1 MTGTPGPL
9 WPWHGSGP
17 AGGLALAATL
27 ALLVALVPGGW
38 YVLRRCFGR
47 DVAGPVWP
55 LLAFVAVGLTYAL
68 VVPPWQM
75 PDEPQH
81 MVHVEVVRRGGFGA
95 ADKLLPLKSPPAG
108 LARIN
113 ADVEHQIV
121 ASMREAHATRWLPWA
136 RGSLAAGVVPGP
148 TELPHPPLYYDV
160 AAVLLRPFG
169 GMPVVARVAILRVL
183 GVALAAVVVWCCGA
197 AGRLVFKRRS
207 WAEAT
212 AAIAVAVPSFA
223 LFAGAVNNDALAQP
237 LAALLLLVLL
247 VGVLEAG
254 PLARP
259 LPWLGVVVVLFAL
272 GGLTKGTFLPLIPV
286 VVVALGVRARH
297 HPRLVATAIGAVAL
311 VVVRVV
317 VAGAGP
323 RLAGWHRA
331 TTTGA
336 ARCRGGHGDAW
347 AICLTPSSYQVS
359 QKVPLVDA
367 NKVANADVRA
377 DAWVRGAGAAFSLDL
392 NTDNRLVA
400 HAEQEA
406 TSEWQHVV
414 ATGHVPRRPGYV
426 SLALTAKG
434 PGTVAIDDVRLS
446 PLDPV
451 AATDFVANGSGRS
464 AVPSAPSALPGPL
477 RRAVDGGVDAVDRA
491 LQQPG
496 AVVDSS
502 GLVARRAAQGFG
514 SFWGT
519 VGWPPMPLFPVG
531 LQWAIA
537 VLVVAGAVGFI
548 LLLVRRQFPLTAAA
562 VVIAAVLS
570 VGVAAAVRAI
580 PPTEVEAISA
590 RYLFPAMVAFTV
602 VLAAGWRCVWPW
614 SGVGFRNAVRVSIPV
629 MHALFIGLLVVPFVW
644 K

>member
-27 ALLVALVPGGW
+27 ALLVAMVPGAW
-38 YVLRRCFGR
+38 YLLRRRFGR

-68 VVPPWQM
+68 IVPPWQM

-95 ADKLLPLKSPPAG
+95 ADKLLPFKSPPAG

-113 ADVEHQIV
+113 ADVDHQIV
-121 ASMREAHATRWLPWA
+121 VSMRGTHATRWLPWA

-183 GVALAAVVVWCCGA
+183 GVALAALVVWCCGA
-197 AGRLVFKRRS
+197 AGRLLFKRKP
-207 WAEAT
+207 WAEVT
-212 AAIAVAVPSFA
+212 AALAVAVPTFA
-223 LFAGAVNNDALAQP
+223 LFAGAVNNDSLAQP

-247 VGVLEAG
+247 AGVLEAG

-259 LPWLGVVVVLFAL
+259 LPWLGLVVVLVAL
-272 GGLTKGTFLPLIPV
+272 GALTKGTFVPLIPV
-286 VVVALGVRARH
+286 VVVALVVRARH
-297 HPRLVATAIGAVAL
+297 HPRLVAAAAGA
-311 VVVRVV
+311 VV
-317 VAGAGP
+317 VAAVAVFVAG
-323 RLAGWHRA
+323 
-331 TTTGA
+331 
-336 ARCRGGHGDAW
+336 
-347 AICLTPSSYQVS
+347 
-359 QKVPLVDA
+359 
-367 NKVANADVRA
+367 ADVQA

-392 NTDNRLVA
+392 NTDTRLVA
-400 HAEQEA
+400 HAELGTTA
-406 TSEWQHVV
+406 GWQHVV
-414 ATGHVPRRPGYV
+414 ATGRVPRHQRYL

-434 PGTVAIDDVRLS
+434 PGTVAVDDVRLS

-451 AATDFVANGSGRS
+451 AGTDFVANRSGRS

-477 RRAVDGGVDAVDRA
+477 RRVVDASVDAVDRVV
-491 LQQPG
+491 QQPG

-519 VGWPPMPLFPVG
+519 VGWPPMPLFPVA
-531 LQWAIA
+531 LQWTIA
-537 VLVVAGAVGFI
+537 VLVIAAAVGFI
-548 LLLVRRQFPLTAAA
+548 MRVVRREFPLTAAA
-562 VVIAAVLS
+562 IVIAAVLS
-570 VGVAAAVRAI
+570 VGAAAAVRAI

-602 VLAAGWRCVWPW
+602 VLAAGWRYVWPW
-614 SGVGFRNAVRVSIPV
+614 SDVAFRNAARVSIPV
-629 MHALFIGLLVVPFVW
+629 MHALFIGFLLVPFVW